1 MSNNQENNYINYLL
15 FLFADLH
22 LLANSIIRTIDK
34 NNFIIILIGDTPS
47 YLSFFL
53 NKYKYFLLPM
63 SSKPFGLISSFGE
76 IPKKINCNIKKN
88 IYQLKNN
95 Y

>member
-34 NNFIIILIGDTPS
+34 NNFIILIGDTPS
-47 YLSFFL
+47 YVSKFF
-53 NKYKYFLLPM
+53 
-63 SSKPFGLISSFGE
+63 SK
-76 IPKKINCNIKKN
+76 
-88 IYQLKNN
+88 
-95 Y
+95 